1 MVAKDSLENKS
12 VLGVNVIIKKSEFPN
27 TSPVSLYILKASS
40 PSITRASDE
49 ASHLKSFRPIKA
61 DKKITKRKPI
71 TNIGLKSMSLKKFCI
86 LNDYF
91 FEQSGDFNINGFLSN
106 SSIVN
111 A

>member
-1 MVAKDSLENKS
+1 MENKS
-12 VLGVNVIIKKSEFPN
+12 ELGVNVIIKKSEFPN
-27 TSPVSLYILKASS
+27 VSPVSLYILKASS

-49 ASHLKSFRPIKA
+49 ASNLKFFRPIEVN
-61 DKKITKRKPI
+61 KKMIARKPR
-71 TNIGLKSMSLKKFCI
+71 TNDGLESMSLKKFCI

-91 FEQSGDFNINGFLSN
+91 LEQSGDFNITGFLSY